1 MNKRW
6 ALLKGCSQI
15 APDIEQDNN
24 VSYNFHKKIEFEE
37 ANCIIMFT

>member
-37 ANCIIMFT
+37 ANCIIKNI